1 MYVCQSVCLSTDTA
15 MYWVDWQQQQ
25 HRLDLVESVL
35 LLLQLC
41 GGGKSQSYTAG
52 LAASSA
58 AFSVRYTS
66 TSVS

>member
-1 MYVCQSVCLSTDTA
+1 